1 MQLIFVVIFYPSLVS
16 AQDELDQA
24 ITKRNIELEQL
35 MEIINSDAVYSTE
48 VHNCNLL
55 PLDTGLSNQMSN
67 LLGPFITSVNPL
79 TTQYLDLG
87 IIERE
92 YEIIFTGSILNAIE
106 SIQSLYPL
114 SKIKYIEWRNAE
126 ETQGMM
132 KVLVFTNDNE

>member
-1 MQLIFVVIFYPSLVS
+1 
-16 AQDELDQA
+16 
-24 ITKRNIELEQL
+24 
-35 MEIINSDAVYSTE
+35 
-48 VHNCNLL
+48 
-55 PLDTGLSNQMSN
+55 MSN